1 MKNKNIDHYIIT
13 SNDPHQSEYV
23 AEHYRGRAYVSGFT
37 GSSGTLLVSNDS
49 SKLWTDGRYFIQAE
63 NELKGSGIDLM
74 KIRTTGYPTLEEY
87 IKENVNKG
95 EVIGFDGNCYSTNAY
110 KKLLELSEENS
121 FKIQI
126 NNDLLDEIWEDRP
139 TVPKD
144 KIILHD
150 IDFCGEGRNDKL
162 SNVRK
167 KMNELKVKSFIL
179 TSLDDIAWLF
189 NIRGND
195 VKFNP
200 VVMAYA
206 IIKMDEVTL
215 YIDNNKVTDEI
226 ISEFKSQNITIKR
239 YEEIISDVKTLT
251 DSVYIDPAKV
261 NASIFNAI
269 PKEIKVIEGINIT
282 TSLKAI
288 KNEVELR
295 NLENCQVRDGVAM
308 VRFIKWLKESIGNM
322 RVTEI
327 SATKKLSSIRAE
339 GKYAKGDSF
348 GTIAGYKEHA
358 AMMHYS
364 ANEESDYEILNE
376 GMFLVDSGGQYLDGT
391 TDITRTF
398 VMGKEHAAMMH
409 YSANEESD
417 YEILNEG
424 MFLVDSGGQYLD
436 GTTDITRTFVMGNI
450 TEEEKRDFTLV
461 LKGHINLSMAKFL
474 RGTTGVNLDIL
485 ARGPLWKYGI
495 DYKCGTGHGVGFFL
509 NVHEG
514 PQGIAPQNNTVVL
527 EPGMILTNEPGI
539 YKEGKYGIR
548 TENTLVVVKDE
559 TTEFGDFYRFD
570 TISYCPIDLN
580 GVVKELLSI
589 EELEWLNN
597 YHETVYNKLS
607 PFMNEKE
614 KEFLQ
619 ELTRVI

>member
-1 MKNKNIDHYIIT
+1 MKRVNKLREIMKNKNIDHYIIT

-37 GSSGTLLVSNDS
+37 GSAGTLLVSNDS

-74 KIRTTGYPTLEEY
+74 KMRTTGYPTLEEY
-87 IKENVNKG
+87 IKENVTKG

-121 FKIQI
+121 FKIEI

-162 SNVRK
+162 LNVRK

-288 KNEVELR
+288 KNEIELK
-295 NLENCQVRDGVAM
+295 NLDNCQVRDGVAM
-308 VRFIKWLKESIGNM
+308 VRFIKWLKESVGNM

-339 GKYAKGDSF
+339 GKYARGDSF
-348 GTIAGYKEHA
+348 GTIAGY
-358 AMMHYS
+358 
-364 ANEESDYEILNE
+364 
-376 GMFLVDSGGQYLDGT
+376 
-391 TDITRTF
+391 
-398 VMGKEHAAMMH
+398 KEHAAMMH